1 MMSQENNLAFIKER
15 ISEIRSALLY
25 SMSDEL
31 IRIPTS
37 IISILRIDDEGQLWF
52 FVKRPPQLMHDAEK
66 KFPAKL
72 QFYRKGRP
80 FYLMVSGCA
89 GIDESND
96 LIDKF
101 TDDMEKGSS
110 SLAMQNMMLVKLKIT
125 KAEYHEQKQP
135 VPKRGMF
142 KHLIQYLHDALFK
155 PSYHYRPLEI
165 KTELA

>member
-1 MMSQENNLAFIKER
+1 MFQENNLAFIKER
-15 ISEIRSALLY
+15 ITEIRSALLY

-31 IRIPTS
+31 IKLPTS
-37 IISILRIDDEGQLWF
+37 IISILKMDDDGQLWF
-52 FVKRPPQLMHDAEK
+52 FVKRPSQLMHDTEK

-89 GIDESND
+89 GIDENND
-96 LIDKF
+96 LIN
-101 TDDMEKGSS
+101 TLSDDLEQGSS

-135 VPKRGMF
+135 ATKRGVLQNVF
-142 KHLIQYLHDALFK
+142 QYIHDALFK
-155 PSYHYRPLEI
+155 PSYQYHPLEI
-165 KTELA
+165 KPELA